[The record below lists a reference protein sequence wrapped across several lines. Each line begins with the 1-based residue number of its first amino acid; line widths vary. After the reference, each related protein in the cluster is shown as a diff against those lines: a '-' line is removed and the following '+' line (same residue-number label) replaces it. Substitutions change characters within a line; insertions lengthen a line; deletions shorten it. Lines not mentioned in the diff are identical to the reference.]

1 MKSNLGKYAESNQ
14 SILESIKNTTNVV
27 TKNSLEMILL
37 GRCNRGDEE
46 AGLILYRYLK
56 GWKQ

>member
-1 MKSNLGKYAESNQ
+1 MKTKLNKYATSNED
-14 SILESIKNTTNVV
+14 ILQELKKTTNVV

-46 AGLILYRYLK
+46 AGLLLYRYLK
-56 GWKQ
+56 GWI